1 MEQNNRHSER
11 MQLSSVLANLII
23 YCHIPFND
31 IESHC
36 CIYTE
41 SDDSSGLVSCIAGR
55 FNDPVSR
62 GYPSR

>member
-31 IESHC
+31 IESPLL
-36 CIYTE
+36 YTE